1 MVEEFLFIGLFLVIL
16 TFGTIFLL
24 TGLASETARRQRRL
38 WFWLIPFALSQ
49 AMIIGA
55 GELQRQLEKPTLDI
69 VHHAFLGMQFAMA
82 IYLVY
87 MLKGAR
93 LLSVGLAIFSLIYA
107 FYASLTAIMF
117 EVFSGIDLLI
127 D

>member
-1 MVEEFLFIGLFLVIL
+1 MGAEFLFIGLFLVIL
-16 TFGTIFLL
+16 TFGTICLL
-24 TGLASETARRQRRL
+24 AGLASETARRQSRL
-38 WFWLIPFALSQ
+38 WLWLIPFALSQ
-49 AMIIGA
+49 ALIICAGA
-55 GELQRQLEKPTLDI
+55 LQRQLEKPTLDI
-69 VHHAFLGMQFAMA
+69 VPLAFIGMQFAMA

-107 FYASLTAIMF
+107 FYASLTVLMF
-117 EVFSGIDLLI
+117 EIFSGIDLLI